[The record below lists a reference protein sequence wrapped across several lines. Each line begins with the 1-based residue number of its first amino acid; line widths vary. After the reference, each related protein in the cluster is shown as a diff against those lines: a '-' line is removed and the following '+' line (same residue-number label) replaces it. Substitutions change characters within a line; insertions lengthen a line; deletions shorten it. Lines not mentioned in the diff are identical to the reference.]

1 MVNDKVDGWRQ
12 WEYPV
17 LILEEEIGVTNQE
30 KAEIVAN

>member
-17 LILEEEIGVTNQE
+17 LILEEIGVTNQE